1 MPSAP
6 ARSGGLGIADSQS
19 TEARSFEKAIGWIDG
34 GAMSLIFVSGRIAC
48 DHTTC
53 WPVECHTL
61 RVTRNYRTVGDNM
74 GYEAQKYLKTITENV
89 FEKRGSNR
97 ISQGNLTETDNE
109 YLNTI

>member
-1 MPSAP
+1 
-6 ARSGGLGIADSQS
+6 
-19 TEARSFEKAIGWIDG
+19 
-34 GAMSLIFVSGRIAC
+34 
-48 DHTTC
+48 
-53 WPVECHTL
+53 
-61 RVTRNYRTVGDNM
+61 M